1 MTATPPP
8 PPPPSRPARPRK
20 AARRRKAP
28 PPLRLRPLVRR
39 DLAAVRRIDAHHRGT
54 APKPAYWTRIFR
66 ELLSAPPEQG
76 RVGVAA
82 VQGGTL
88 VGYLVGELRAFEF
101 GSEPCGWVLVV
112 AVAPGALR
120 AHVGAALVAEAA
132 RRFRELGVPRV
143 RTMVRRTDVPVLA
156 FFRSS
161 GFAGG
166 PYVQLE
172 LDLAQPPAREEN
184 R

>member
-1 MTATPPP
+1 MKTK
-8 PPPPSRPARPRK
+8 RV
-20 AARRRKAP
+20 RRKAS
-28 PPLRLRPLVRR
+28 PPLRLRSLARR
-39 DLAAVRRIDAHHRGT
+39 DLAAVRRIDAYHRGR

-66 ELLSAPPEQG
+66 ELLAARQEEG

-82 VQGGTL
+82 ARGGRL
-88 VGYLVGELRAFEF
+88 LGYLVGEVRAFEF
-101 GSEPCGWVLVV
+101 GSEPCGWVLAV
-112 AVAPGALR
+112 AVHPGALR
-120 AHVGAALVAEAA
+120 AHVGAALLAEAA
-132 RRFRELGVPRV
+132 RRFRSLGVPRV

-172 LDLAQPPAREEN
+172 LDVTGPRGKEE
-184 R
+184 RR